1 MFTSIPGGLKCES
14 ELWQTYCIT
23 DDFFIQQLSVC
34 GQTVDPP
41 PPPPLKS
48 PVYNLNC
55 ATLKGFALFK
65 FIIFLGKVT
74 IQTRKYD
81 IMPLKLGN

>member
-34 GQTVDPP
+34 GQTVTPP
-41 PPPPLKS
+41 SPPAKIS
-48 PVYNLNC
+48 SV
-55 ATLKGFALFK
+55 
-65 FIIFLGKVT
+65 
-74 IQTRKYD
+74 
-81 IMPLKLGN
+81 